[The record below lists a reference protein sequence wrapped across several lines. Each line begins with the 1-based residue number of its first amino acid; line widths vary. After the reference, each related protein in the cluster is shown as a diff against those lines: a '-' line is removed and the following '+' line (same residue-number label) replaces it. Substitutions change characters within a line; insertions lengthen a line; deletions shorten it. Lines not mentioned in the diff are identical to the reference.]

1 MSEEEPCLFLSI
13 GEVGYLVSE
22 HVSLLFII
30 QNKKRKL
37 SWREAADSEVNNT
50 SSEIGQ
56 LMWYLVAAHFKRF
69 SISRIVPAPVL
80 GLYIKDMKV
89 SVYTADLTLSVFIL

>member
-1 MSEEEPCLFLSI
+1 MSEEEPYLFLSI

-50 SSEIGQ
+50 SSEI
-56 LMWYLVAAHFKRF
+56 
-69 SISRIVPAPVL
+69 L
-80 GLYIKDMKV
+80 G
-89 SVYTADLTLSVFIL
+89 S